1 MIFESAL
8 SIGEIGWCVSKSED
22 IRKPYVCI
30 PLTIGLIRVEKI
42 DSPGAGDLTFDNYK
56 AQSGYK
62 EEYMCVETGIRSG
75 SLYTLGRNIFKTEK
89 EAVKAADDCNKKFLG
104 RKKDTLVISGV
115 SF

>member
-8 SIGEIGWCVSKSED
+8 NIGEIGWCTNGNKA
-22 IRKPYVCI
+22 IC
-30 PLTIGLIRVEKI
+30 PLTIGLVQVEKI
-42 DSPGAGDLTFDNYK
+42 DSPGIEDSIFDNYK

-75 SLYTLGRNIFKTEK
+75 NLYTLGRNIFKTEK
-89 EAVKAADDCNKKFLG
+89 EAQKAVDDYMAD
-104 RKKDTLVISGV
+104 